1 MPENHYYYFVAGLAD
16 LVFDSGK
23 NLKEM
28 PEFMEELKNHLHPH
42 DYNLVSIIFL
52 PNDNRNLISYLEN
65 KTEEWDNLG
74 TYSYVAFE
82 EQDRINSSILKEKNI
97 LPDYMVQT
105 MTDFTA
111 SEEGIDKQTLRK
123 RLTAGYI
130 DIALAS
136 GNRFLEKWIKFDTDI
151 KNIFIFLNSKSLDL
165 DPADHLVGNDLFKG
179 ELLDLFKS
187 GKDFPAIFEN
197 EYASSIFKIAT
208 ENEFLERE
216 RKIDLARWEYID
228 TINVFEY
235 FTVSHILGYLLKYS
249 IVLRWSILEHETGQ
263 ILLKKFIEET
273 ESIILSGN
281 NEAGG
286 N

>member
-42 DYNLVSIIFL
+42 DYNLASIIFL

-74 TYSYVAFE
+74 TYSYEAFE

-123 RLTAGYI
+123 RC
-130 DIALAS
+130 
-136 GNRFLEKWIKFDTDI
+136 
-151 KNIFIFLNSKSLDL
+151 
-165 DPADHLVGNDLFKG
+165 
-179 ELLDLFKS
+179 
-187 GKDFPAIFEN
+187 
-197 EYASSIFKIAT
+197 
-208 ENEFLERE
+208 
-216 RKIDLARWEYID
+216 
-228 TINVFEY
+228 
-235 FTVSHILGYLLKYS
+235 
-249 IVLRWSILEHETGQ
+249 
-263 ILLKKFIEET
+263 
-273 ESIILSGN
+273 
-281 NEAGG
+281 
-286 N
+286 